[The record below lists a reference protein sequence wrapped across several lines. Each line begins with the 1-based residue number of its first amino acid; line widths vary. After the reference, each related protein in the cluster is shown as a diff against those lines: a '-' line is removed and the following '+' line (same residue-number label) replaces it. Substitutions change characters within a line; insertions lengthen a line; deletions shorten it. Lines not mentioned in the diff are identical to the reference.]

1 MLFGSGAIS
10 PQSDVF
16 PLRVFSFVKAKW
28 RFSATLRKWRKETPQ
43 TQQRD
48 WFRDNGPRIKGF
60 NKNSPFN
67 SLSSSYLVCTFAW
80 SHNQER
86 VCITPIAFAAQNGAA
101 YSTQTAHRLN
111 NTTWWMSKCLS
122 WHVPVVSVSF
132 GALIFKTDGIMYVS
146 ATKFSWWYFFYVS
159 YAKNGMHE
167 KPARAYPP
175 PPPGINK
182 MLFRPD
188 SGCKN
193 KILLELYIHGKPVHW
208 L

>member
-175 PPPGINK
+175 PESTK
-182 MLFRPD
+182 CC
-188 SGCKN
+188 SGL
-193 KILLELYIHGKPVHW
+193 IQDV
-208 L
+208 